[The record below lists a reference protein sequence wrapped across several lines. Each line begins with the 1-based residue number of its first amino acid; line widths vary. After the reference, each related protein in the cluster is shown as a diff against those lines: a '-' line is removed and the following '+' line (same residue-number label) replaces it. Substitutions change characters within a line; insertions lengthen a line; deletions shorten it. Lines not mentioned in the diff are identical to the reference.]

1 MVSLLFCLSQ
11 LLGCCDYSPEPL
23 WPTYVFLPNE
33 KWHWNAQQLLE
44 ATGNNSVKL
53 NGPGGLK
60 HSSIISVSLFP
71 TEIQMETWAPGA
83 MWRSMRTA
91 STGSTAIF
99 LPARVRLPHPLMT
112 WGLSIKLTTEGTA
125 QVNSCCWVSV
135 VSAERYHGLRASTSL
150 VEFSSTRNAQ
160 FLAYHF
166 LGVFQVGKLNEK
178 SHFWYYL
185 ASISLKNDSNWSHR
199 THSSSIH
206 SIYCVFNDDS

>member
-1 MVSLLFCLSQ
+1 MLSVVSLLFCLSQ
-11 LLGCCDYSPEPL
+11 LLGCCDYSPAPL
-23 WPTYVFLPNE
+23 WPTYVFHPDE

-60 HSSIISVSLFP
+60 PSNIISVCLFP

-99 LPARVRLPHPLMT
+99 LPARVRLTPSDTPSD
-112 WGLSIKLTTEGTA
+112 GLE

-135 VSAERYHGLRASTSL
+135 VSAKKGIMGYGLPL
-150 VEFSSTRNAQ
+150 LLLSSQVLGTPSSM
-160 FLAYHF
+160 AYHF
-166 LGVFQVGKLNEK
+166 RVFPKWVSSMK
-178 SHFWYYL
+178 SPIFG
-185 ASISLKNDSNWSHR
+185 I
-199 THSSSIH
+199 I
-206 SIYCVFNDDS
+206 